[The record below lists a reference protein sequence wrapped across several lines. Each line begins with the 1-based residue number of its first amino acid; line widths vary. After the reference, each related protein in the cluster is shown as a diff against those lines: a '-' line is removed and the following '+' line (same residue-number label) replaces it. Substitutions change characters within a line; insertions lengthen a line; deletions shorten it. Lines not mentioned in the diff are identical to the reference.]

1 MNVIESW
8 IVKELSFMTEFD
20 HRILALLKQLRD
32 KNKTGNSNP
41 NLCDGCAVLH
51 QLSYQVNWE
60 QVVMWVDY
68 KPVDVEIED
77 DNTRKI
83 PVLPS
88 TALSITNLNT
98 PCQKKYFSFA
108 AIYLVYWRFLGSLPV
123 KAWIQIAIM
132 NVVHV
137 RS

>member
-1 MNVIESW
+1 MMNVIESR
-8 IVKELSFMTEFD
+8 IVKKLSLMTEFD

-41 NLCDGCAVLH
+41 DLCDGRAVLH
-51 QLSYQVNWE
+51 QLSYHGNWE

-88 TALSITNLNT
+88 TALSITNSNT
-98 PCQKKYFSFA
+98 PCQKNYFSTCC
-108 AIYLVYWRFLGSLPV
+108 YLPCLLAFSW
-123 KAWIQIAIM
+123 
-132 NVVHV
+132 
-137 RS
+137 

>member
-1 MNVIESW
+1 MI
-8 IVKELSFMTEFD
+8 IVFRRCFSRSEKGLKNS
-20 HRILALLKQLRD
+20 ALNGDSNTDLCAAGEVLK
-32 KNKTGNSNP
+32 
-41 NLCDGCAVLH
+41 
-51 QLSYQVNWE
+51 QLSYQTNWE

-98 PCQKKYFSFA
+98 PCQKNYFSVCC
-108 AIYLVYWRFLGSLPV
+108 YLPCLLAFSW
-123 KAWIQIAIM
+123 
-132 NVVHV
+132 
-137 RS
+137 